1 MKLRLQESFK
11 ELIEMNSVVATL
23 RKEAERGNDS
33 VEARNIMLQKNLAK
47 LSTDFETSTR
57 ELRAANSRMRE
68 LEYELEQMVGD
79 LNVKGE
85 TLKKATASNI
95 QLKTLLETAEN
106 ELKDLTKTHEQLI
119 LQKAKVEA
127 DGRSE
132 KLRSEQIIVDLK
144 RNVSKLSTNLEN
156 TTHAKT
162 DVETHLKVAN
172 AENNSLIESLKVQTE
187 AKNELEVSLNRLKT
201 SSKAEILSR
210 DNKITNLT
218 NENAK
223 TIVLLKAA
231 QEKKEQLTFK
241 VTDLENNLDIEITN
255 ARVAKEELQKL
266 KREYELK
273 TNTLLEQVEKLTS
286 LKNSLTLDKKD
297 LNDKMKNLRIGLREK
312 EDALAEVETALS
324 NEKEAMLTLKAKF
337 EEELSVLAK
346 EHHQLKSEHE
356 ILNKRYELEVDENQ
370 KLSANKTSLESELAA
385 LQIDL
390 LEARN
395 KFQALTK
402 DQDDLNKELQEWKAL
417 HSELM
422 KKHEL
427 LTGTNR
433 ELAIEYANYK
443 RYAEDLIQDRNIEVQ
458 EMAIKLDS
466 VNAKIIAADDRVHNL
481 QVELESTNQELE
493 TTQVKL
499 NKQLTTTEL
508 LELHLDQTR
517 KDYMYEKKMR
527 RDIERVQMTLR
538 YGDSTR
544 AFDQLADWKAR
555 DRTLNQVCIGLKN
568 ESTRL
573 VDLVELLPK
582 EGGFG
587 NETEF
592 QWPAE
597 FNLQA
602 KKNKKK

>member
-47 LSTDFETSTR
+47 LSTDFEISTR

-68 LEYELEQMVGD
+68 LEYELEQMVCD

-95 QLKTLLETAEN
+95 QLKTLLETTEN

-144 RNVSKLSTNLEN
+144 RNVSKLNTNLEN
-156 TTHAKT
+156 TTQAKT
-162 DVETHLKVAN
+162 DLETHLKVAN
-172 AENNSLIESLKVQTE
+172 AENNSLNESLKVQTE

-210 DNKITNLT
+210 DSKITNLT

-223 TIVLLKAA
+223 SIVLLKAA

-273 TNTLLEQVEKLTS
+273 NNTLLEQVDKLTS

-324 NEKEAMLTLKAKF
+324 NEKEAMLALKAKF

-346 EHHQLKSEHE
+346 DHHQLKSEHE

-370 KLSANKTSLESELAA
+370 KLLGNKTSLESELAA

-402 DQDDLNKELQEWKAL
+402 DQDDLNKELQRWKAL

-422 KKHEL
+422 KKHEI

-433 ELAIEYANYK
+433 ESAIEYANYK

-466 VNAKIIAADDRVHNL
+466 VNAKIIAADDHVHNL
-481 QVELESTNQELE
+481 QVKLESTNQELE

-544 AFDQLADWKAR
+544 AFDHLADWKAR
-555 DRTLNQVCIGLKN
+555 DRTLNQVCVGLKN